1 MNGSLRVNIIN
12 TKNSEGKSKFSVT
25 LKSTQLYEKKTPTQ
39 VFPVNVA
46 KFSNVFR
53 VRVLK
58 KIRGM
63 KWVNNLKNELHD
75 QSHTKINYSPA
86 AI

>member
-1 MNGSLRVNIIN
+1 M
-12 TKNSEGKSKFSVT
+12 
-25 LKSTQLYEKKTPTQ
+25 KKRLQ
-39 VFPVNVA
+39 HRCFPVNVA